1 MLISQFINNAL
12 VYYIVTLISKRPYM
26 SPTGLILQVS
36 SLIVVSG
43 FINIIINFV
52 NFNYLWRK
60 VSLWRRYRYL
70 NLKDKAETTIPTFQ
84 VKLNRDY

>member
-1 MLISQFINNAL
+1 
-12 VYYIVTLISKRPYM
+12 M

-43 FINIIINFV
+43 FINIIMNFV
-52 NFNYLWRK
+52 NFNYIWRKFSLWRK
-60 VSLWRRYRYL
+60 YRYL